1 MIDGIGL
8 NPLRPSADEDL
19 HDLIAERLRYAIP
32 AIKRDVHDARAQSLP
47 GQIAQGIVGLIGLIG
62 LLIRV
67 IRNVVTGPA
76 ERRES
81 ESPVNG

>member
-47 GQIAQGIVGLIGLIG
+47 GQIAQGIVGLIGL
-62 LLIRV
+62 LIRV